1 MSTGKLASI
10 AVPALIAV
18 AGMAVAFLATSS
30 GAIDAADGA
39 SVQSA
44 PGPTPYSADH
54 ARVQAGPGAAAEQP
68 PTF

>member
-18 AGMAVAFLATSS
+18 AGMAVALLATG
-30 GAIDAADGA
+30 GAVDVGEAATTKDA
-39 SVQSA
+39 S
-44 PGPTPYSADH
+44 GPTPYSADH
-54 ARVQAGPGAAAEQP
+54 ARVQARPGAAEEQP